1 MPKLAIIGKLEIAP
15 GHLDRVLPLL
25 MAHRARCLADE
36 PGTLQFEVL
45 TRRKCCCTNFTQT
58 TRRSRSIGTDL
69 QRPVCGKRLGD
80 NCGRHRYKVRPC

>member
-36 PGTLQFEVL
+36 PGWGAET
-45 TRRKCCCTNFTQT
+45 
-58 TRRSRSIGTDL
+58 
-69 QRPVCGKRLGD
+69 
-80 NCGRHRYKVRPC
+80 